1 MTDASMDGGAG
12 SLRVACQHRFEG
24 GFELDVAFTTDHR
37 ITALFGPSGAGKT
50 TLLMVVAGLVRADAA
65 RVVWRDRVLV
75 DTEAGTWIP
84 PHRRHLGV
92 VFQDQR
98 LFPHLSVEENLRY
111 GQRRRRR
118 TGPPLAAIARVLELE
133 GHLDR
138 APSDLS
144 GGERQRVALGRALM
158 SGPELLLL
166 DEPVAAVD
174 EPRRETILEYVDRAI
189 HEWDVPMLYVSHH
202 RAEVHRLADR
212 VVAVEAGRV
221 VREGPP
227 EEILDVGREPG
238 LAGEPVNLLRLE
250 DLRADGPGAWTGHLA
265 GAPELTFRLP
275 AGDGSPPPTAWVQFA
290 PSDVMLARG
299 EVRGL
304 SARNRLRAR
313 VRQLVPRSGRIYVAL
328 EAGDQTLWAE
338 VTRHAVEDLE
348 LSPDLPV
355 VCLIKSAALELL
367 H

>member
-1 MTDASMDGGAG
+1 MRGLLVTC
-12 SLRVACQHRFEG
+12 RHRFRS
-24 GFELDVAFTTDHR
+24 GFELDAAFRTDHR

-50 TLLMVVAGLVRADAA
+50 TLLMVVAGLVRADEA

-75 DTEAGTWIP
+75 DTATDTWVP

-98 LFPHLSVEENLRY
+98 LFPHLTVADNLRF
-111 GQRRRRR
+111 GERRRRR
-118 TGPPLAAIARVLELE
+118 PGPGMDAVKRVLELGALLGRRPAE
-133 GHLDR
+133 
-138 APSDLS
+138 LS
-144 GGERQRVALGRALM
+144 GGERQRVALGRALV

-174 EPRRETILEYVDRAI
+174 EPRRETILAYVDRAI

-212 VVAVEAGRV
+212 VVAVDDGRV

-250 DLRADGPGAWTGHLA
+250 GVDPDAEGTWSGHLA
-265 GAPELTFRLP
+265 GSPELGFRLA
-275 AGDGSPPPTAWVQFA
+275 AGDGRPEATAWVQFA

-304 SARNRLRAR
+304 SARNRLPAR
-313 VRQLVPRSGRIYVAL
+313 VRELVPRSGRIYVAL
-328 EAGDQTLWAE
+328 EAGEQTLWAE
-338 VTRHAVEDLE
+338 VTRNAAEELE
-348 LSPDLPV
+348 LAPGVRV

-367 H
+367 R

>member
-1 MTDASMDGGAG
+1 MKG
-12 SLRVACQHRFEG
+12 LRVSCRHRFDG
-24 GFELDVAFTTDHR
+24 GFELDAAFETDHR

-50 TLLMVVAGLVRADAA
+50 SLLMVVAGLLRPDEA

-75 DTEAGTWIP
+75 DTGTGTWIA

-98 LFPHLSVEENLRY
+98 LFPHLTVEANLRF
-111 GQRRRRR
+111 GQRRRQRP
-118 TGPPLAAIARVLELE
+118 GPKLDAINRVLELD
-133 GHLDR
+133 GLLGR
-138 APSDLS
+138 RPGDLS

-174 EPRRETILEYVDRAI
+174 EPRRETILDYVERAI

-202 RAEVHRLADR
+202 RTEVHRLADR

-227 EEILDVGREPG
+227 QQILDVGREPG

-250 DLRADGPGAWTGHLA
+250 GLRDDGNGTWTGHLA
-265 GAPELTFRLP
+265 GAPELVFRLP
-275 AGDGSPPPTAWVQFA
+275 AGDEEPAAGTAWVEFSPA
-290 PSDVMLARG
+290 DVMLARR
-299 EVRGL
+299 EVDGV
-304 SARNRLRAR
+304 SARNHLPAR
-313 VRQLVPRSGRIYVAL
+313 VRQLVPRAGRIYVAL
-328 EAGDQTLWAE
+328 KAGDQTLWAE
-338 VTRHAVEDLE
+338 ITRDAVDDLGLAPE
-348 LSPDLPV
+348 VPV

-367 H
+367 K